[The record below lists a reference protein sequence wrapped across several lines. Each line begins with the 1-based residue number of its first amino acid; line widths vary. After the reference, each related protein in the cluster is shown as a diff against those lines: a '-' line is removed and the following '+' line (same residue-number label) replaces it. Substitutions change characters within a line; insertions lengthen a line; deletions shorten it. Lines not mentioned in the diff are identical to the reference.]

1 MSTETAKMTNQKQEM
16 VHLTINNIPLAV
28 PKGTKIMQAA
38 QELGIDIPHLC
49 YHEDQRIKA
58 RCRLC
63 SVEVVGKRR
72 LLAACSTEVWEGM
85 EVHTDT
91 QIVRDTQV
99 AILQLM
105 LANHHKDCLSCPRN
119 QNCDLQRLCSR
130 FNIQHS
136 SLPSVCKEEPRI
148 VTNPAIVRD
157 PSKCIRC
164 GRCIRACNASL
175 HFIEGCSA
183 PKYNVTNLHAGCVEL
198 FVKEG
203 ARLRYST
210 IENWSRNMMN
220 LNTKRALVEK
230 DDTEKVLDALQDP
243 KKHVIVQVAPSV
255 RVSLGDAFGMEPGA
269 IVTGQMVTALRLLG
283 FDKVFNTNFG
293 ADLTI
298 MEEGTEFLDRLQHGG
313 VLPMMTSCCP
323 GWVSYVEKHYSDCL
337 PHLSSTKSPMSIFGA
352 VAKTYYPKA
361 AGIDPKDI
369 VTVSIM
375 PCTAKKFEAA
385 RPEMGRD
392 GRQDVDIVLTTREL
406 IKLIKYVGL
415 SFGQLPETDF
425 DSPLGTA
432 SGAGAIFG
440 TTGGVMEAAL
450 RTVCDKL
457 TGKTLERLDFQE
469 ARGFQGIK
477 ECTLEIGGHTL
488 HIAIAHTL
496 KNAEV
501 LMEQVRKGISPYDFI
516 EVMASPS
523 ARRTP
528 SRRSACRH
536 STRLTGI
543 CLSAS
548 RTRIPCCRYST
559 ATSSANRARARHT
572 NSCTRAIMPC
582 QKSTDSDALPSA

>member
-1 MSTETAKMTNQKQEM
+1 MSTEATKMTNQEQEM

-38 QELGIDIPHLC
+38 QKLGIDIPHLC

-63 SVEVVGKRR
+63 SVEVAGKRR

-164 GRCIRACNASL
+164 GRCIRACKDVQGIAALTYAGRSSDIVVTTAYNKPMETTDCILCGQCSL
-175 HFIEGCSA
+175 VCPTG
-183 PKYNVTNLHAGCVEL
+183 
-198 FVKEG
+198 
-203 ARLRYST
+203 
-210 IENWSRNMMN
+210 
-220 LNTKRALVEK
+220 ALVEK

-269 IVTGQMVTALRLLG
+269 IVTGQMVTALHLLG
-283 FDKVFNTNFG
+283 FDKVFDTNFG

-323 GWVSYVEKHYSDCL
+323 GWVYYVEKHYSDCL

-352 VAKTYYPKA
+352 VAKTYYPKV
-361 AGIDPKDI
+361 AGIDVKDI
-369 VTVSIM
+369 VTVSVM
-375 PCTAKKFEAA
+375 PCTAKKFEAG
-385 RPEMGRD
+385 RPELGRD
-392 GRQDVDIVLTTREL
+392 GRPDVDIVLTTREL

-415 SFGQLPETDF
+415 SFGQLPETEF

-457 TGKTLERLDFQE
+457 TGKTLERLDFKE
-469 ARGFQGIK
+469 ARGFKGIK
-477 ECTLEIGGHTL
+477 ECTLEMGGRTL

-496 KNAEV
+496 KNA
-501 LMEQVRKGISPYDFI
+501 
-516 EVMASPS
+516 
-523 ARRTP
+523 
-528 SRRSACRH
+528 
-536 STRLTGI
+536 
-543 CLSAS
+543 
-548 RTRIPCCRYST
+548 
-559 ATSSANRARARHT
+559 
-572 NSCTRAIMPC
+572 
-582 QKSTDSDALPSA
+582 

>member
-1 MSTETAKMTNQKQEM
+1 MPEMQEKPVEM
-16 VHLTINNIPLAV
+16 IHLTINNIPVTV
-28 PKGTKIMQAA
+28 PKGTKILQAA
-38 QELGIDIPHLC
+38 QQAHIDIPHLC
-49 YHEDQRIKA
+49 FHEDQRIKA
-58 RCRLC
+58 HCRLC
-63 SVEVVGKRR
+63 SVEVIGRRR
-72 LLAACSTEVWEGM
+72 LYAACSTECWEGM

-91 QIVRDTQV
+91 PIVRSTQV
-99 AILQLM
+99 SILQLM
-105 LANHHKDCLSCPRN
+105 LANHNRDCLSCPRN
-119 QNCDLQRLCSR
+119 QNCDLQKLCSR
-130 FNIQHS
+130 FNILRS
-136 SLPSVCKEEPRI
+136 PLPSIVKIGHRI
-148 VTNPAIVRD
+148 KTNPSIIRD

-164 GRCIRACNASL
+164 GRCIRACKDVQGIAALTYAGRSSDIIVTTAYNKPMETTDCILCGQCSL
-175 HFIEGCSA
+175 VCPTG
-183 PKYNVTNLHAGCVEL
+183 
-198 FVKEG
+198 
-203 ARLRYST
+203 
-210 IENWSRNMMN
+210 
-220 LNTKRALVEK
+220 ALVEK

-269 IVTGQMVTALRLLG
+269 IVTGQMVTALHLLG
-283 FDKVFNTNFG
+283 FDKVFDTNFG

-323 GWVSYVEKHYSDCL
+323 GWASYVEKHYSDCL

-369 VTVSIM
+369 VTVSVM

-516 EVMASPS
+516 EVMACPGGCIGGGGQPVGTTNAVKKKRMQALYEIDRNLPVRKSHENPVLQVLYRDFLGEPGQGK
-523 ARRTP
+523 A
-528 SRRSACRH
+528 H
-536 STRLTGI
+536 EL
-543 CLSAS
+543 LH
-548 RTRIPCCRYST
+548 
-559 ATSSANRARARHT
+559 TSYNAVPKEYRF
-572 NSCTRAIMPC
+572 
-582 QKSTDSDALPSA
+582 

>member
-1 MSTETAKMTNQKQEM
+1 MSNEQQQQNEKPM
-16 VHLTINNIPLAV
+16 VHLTINNIPLEV

-38 QELGIDIPHLC
+38 QKLGIDIPHLC

-58 RCRLC
+58 HCRLC

-99 AILQLM
+99 SLLQLM

-136 SLPSVCKEEPRI
+136 SLPSVYKEQPRI

-164 GRCIRACNASL
+164 GRCIRACKDVQGIAALTYAGRSSDIVVTTAYNKPMEQTDCILCGQCSL
-175 HFIEGCSA
+175 VC
-183 PKYNVTNLHAGCVEL
+183 PT
-198 FVKEG
+198 G
-203 ARLRYST
+203 A
-210 IENWSRNMMN
+210 I
-220 LNTKRALVEK
+220 VEK

-255 RVSLGDAFGMEPGA
+255 RVALGDAFGMEPGA

-283 FDKVFNTNFG
+283 FDKVFDTNFG

-298 MEEGTEFLDRLQHGG
+298 MEEGAEFMDRLQNGG
-313 VLPMMTSCCP
+313 VLPMLTSCSP
-323 GWVSYVEKHYSDCL
+323 GWVNYVEKHFGDCI
-337 PHLSSTKSPMSIFGA
+337 PHLSSAKSPMSMFGA
-352 VAKTYYPKA
+352 IAKTYYPQQ
-361 AGIDPKDI
+361 AGIDVHDI

-375 PCTAKKFEAA
+375 PCTAKKYEAA
-385 RPEMGRD
+385 RREMGRD
-392 GRQDVDIVLTTREL
+392 GMQDVDIVLTTREL

-415 SFGQLPETDF
+415 SFDHLPETDF

-450 RTVCDKL
+450 RTVCEKM
-457 TGKTLERLDFQE
+457 TGKTLERLDFDDV
-469 ARGFQGIK
+469 RGVKGIK
-477 ECTLEIGGHTL
+477 ECTLDIGGRK
-488 HIAIAHTL
+488 IRVAVAHTL
-496 KNAEV
+496 RNARI
-501 LMEQVRKGISPYDFI
+501 LMEQVQNGTSPYDFI
-516 EVMASPS
+516 EVMACPGGCIGGGGQPIGTTN
-523 ARRTP
+523 AVRRKRMAALYEIDRKLP
-528 SRRSACRH
+528 IRKSHENPVIQVLYRDFLGEPLKGKAH
-536 STRLTGI
+536 EL
-543 CLSAS
+543 L
-548 RTRIPCCRYST
+548 
-559 ATSSANRARARHT
+559 HT
-572 NSCTRAIMPC
+572 TYQRV
-582 QKSTDSDALPSA
+582 KKEYEF

>member
-1 MSTETAKMTNQKQEM
+1 MSTETAKMTNQEQEM

-63 SVEVVGKRR
+63 SAEVVGKRR

-164 GRCIRACNASL
+164 GRCIRACKDVQGIAALTYAGRSSDIVVTTAYNKPMETTDCILCGQCSL
-175 HFIEGCSA
+175 VCPTG
-183 PKYNVTNLHAGCVEL
+183 
-198 FVKEG
+198 
-203 ARLRYST
+203 
-210 IENWSRNMMN
+210 
-220 LNTKRALVEK
+220 ALVEK

-283 FDKVFNTNFG
+283 FDKVFDTNFG

-369 VTVSIM
+369 VTVSVM

-385 RPEMGRD
+385 RPEMGRE

-415 SFGQLPETDF
+415 SFGQLPETEF

-469 ARGFQGIK
+469 ARGFKGIK
-477 ECTLEIGGHTL
+477 ECTLELGGRTL

-496 KNAEV
+496 KNAEI

-516 EVMASPS
+516 EVMACPGGCIGGGGQPIGTTN
-523 ARRTP
+523 AVKKKRMQALYEID
-528 SRRSACRH
+528 RSLPVRKSHENPVLQVLYRDFLGEPGQGKAH
-536 STRLTGI
+536 EL
-543 CLSAS
+543 LH
-548 RTRIPCCRYST
+548 
-559 ATSSANRARARHT
+559 TSYNAVPKEYRF
-572 NSCTRAIMPC
+572 
-582 QKSTDSDALPSA
+582 